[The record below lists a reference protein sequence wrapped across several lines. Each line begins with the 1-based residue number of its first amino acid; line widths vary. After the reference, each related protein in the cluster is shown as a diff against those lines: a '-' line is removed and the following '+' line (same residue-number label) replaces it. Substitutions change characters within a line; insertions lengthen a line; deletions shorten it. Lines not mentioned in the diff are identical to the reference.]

1 MYTGNSAV
9 AYIYFLTQ
17 IHMQTCE
24 KTKTLFVG
32 VDVHK
37 DTHTAVGLSPFGE
50 KLFELTIGNYPQDF
64 AELAKK
70 VNSTAHNENLSP
82 RIGLEDCQGFGQRL
96 ASYLNEAGYSVNH
109 VPPILVDHKRKKA
122 AHPEKNDS
130 LDARGVAEV
139 MIQKVDTLPIHKI
152 TQDSQIAKDIQEL
165 SLDRE
170 YLVKEQTRLKNQLH
184 LLLHRIW
191 NTEYREKFKDP
202 FYVKALKYWKKSVPR
217 NTSSFLAKNMKRK
230 VKKLENLRLEIKE
243 LETDMETLIKKSGH
257 TIHTANGCG
266 IVLAA
271 MIIGETGDISRF
283 KSPAALA
290 KYAGCAPREHSS
302 GKTHRHR
309 KTRGGNRRLNCA
321 FHRLALTQISRM
333 GNEKARKYFLRKIS
347 EGKSK
352 AQALVC
358 LRRQMSNI
366 VWMMMKHKTD
376 YNLQKKL
383 T

>member
-1 MYTGNSAV
+1 
-9 AYIYFLTQ
+9 
-17 IHMQTCE
+17 MQTCE
-24 KTKTLFVG
+24 RAKTLFVG

-64 AELAKK
+64 AELAER
-70 VNSTAHNENLSP
+70 VRVTAETANLSP

-96 ASYLNEAGYSVNH
+96 AEYLNNDGYMVTH
-109 VPPILVDHKRKKA
+109 VAPILVDHKRKKA

-139 MIQKVDTLPIHKI
+139 MIQKIDTLPVNKI
-152 TQDSQIAKDIQEL
+152 TQDRQIAKDIQEL

-202 FYVKALKYWKKSVPR
+202 FSVKGLRYWKRSVPK
-217 NTSSFLAKNMKRK
+217 NTSPFLSKNMKRK
-230 VKKLENLRLEIKE
+230 VKKLEALRLEIKE
-243 LETDMETLIKKSGH
+243 LEQDMELLIEKSEH
-257 TIHTANGCG
+257 KIHTANGCG

-271 MIIGETGDISRF
+271 MIIGEIGDISRF
-283 KSPAALA
+283 KSPATLA

-309 KTRGGNRRLNCA
+309 KTRSGNRRLNCA
-321 FHRLALTQISRM
+321 FHRLALSQISRM
-333 GNEKARKYFLRKIS
+333 GNEKAKAYFLRKIS

-352 AQALVC
+352 SQALVC
-358 LRRQMSNI
+358 LRRQIVNI
-366 VWMMMKHKTD
+366 IWMIMKHKTD
-376 YNLQKKL
+376 YNLQKN
-383 T
+383 

>member
-1 MYTGNSAV
+1 MHTGDSAV

-17 IHMQTCE
+17 NHMQTCE
-24 KTKTLFVG
+24 RAKTLFVG

-70 VNSTAHNENLSP
+70 VNSTAQNENLSP
-82 RIGLEDCQGFGQRL
+82 RLGLEDCQGFGQRL
-96 ASYLNEAGYSVNH
+96 ASYLNEAGYSVSH
-109 VPPILVDHKRKKA
+109 VAPILVDHKRKKA

-139 MIQKVDTLPIHKI
+139 MIQKIDTLPVHKI
-152 TQDSQIAKDIQEL
+152 TQASEIAKDIQEL

-202 FYVKALKYWKKSVPR
+202 FSVKGLRYWKKSVPK
-217 NTSSFLAKNMKRK
+217 NTSDFLKRNMKRK

-243 LETDMETLIKKSGH
+243 LESDMETLIEKSSH

-271 MIIGETGDISRF
+271 MIIGEIGDISRF

-309 KTRGGNRRLNCA
+309 KTRSGNRRLNCA
-321 FHRLALTQISRM
+321 FHRLALSQISRM
-333 GNEKARKYFLRKIS
+333 GNEKAKIYFLRKIS
-347 EGKSK
+347 EGRSK
-352 AQALVC
+352 QQALVC
-358 LRRQMSNI
+358 LRRQIVNI
-366 VWMMMKHKTD
+366 IWMMMKHKTD
-376 YNLQKKL
+376 YNLQKS
-383 T
+383 